1 MEPIIVHEKKFVPFL
16 TSDVLQHRIR
26 VMAAEISRDLAGK
39 EPLLLSVLNGSFMFA
54 SDLMKSMTI
63 PLEIS
68 FVKMASYHGTR
79 SSGAVRCLIGLDE
92 KISDRHI
99 VIVEDIIDTGVT
111 MAHLLSDLQEFHPAS
126 IKIAALLFKPEAF
139 SGTFEIDYCGFSI
152 PNNFV
157 VGYGLD
163 YDGHGRNYPDIY
175 TLETKT

>member
-1 MEPIIVHEKKFVPFL
+1 MEPIIVHDKKFVPFL
-16 TSDVLQHRIR
+16 TADVLQHRISEI
-26 VMAAEISRDLAGK
+26 AAEISRDMAGK

-79 SSGAVRCLIGLDE
+79 STGAVRRLIGLDE
-92 KISDRHI
+92 KIAGRHI
-99 VIVEDIIDTGVT
+99 VIVEDIIDSGVT
-111 MAHLLSDLQEFHPAS
+111 MDHLLSDLQEFNPAA

-139 SGTFEIDYCGFSI
+139 SGKFAIDYLGFSI

-163 YDGHGRNYPDIY
+163 YDGHGRNYPGIY
-175 TLETKT
+175 TLETNT